1 MKTTKPAAIL
11 LALVLLIAAAAKP
24 AEAMVKPKIS
34 NTRTASCLVK
44 ITSDP
49 AVLPLSDIVI
59 KYLLHSSGV
68 AGKAARD
75 VLDISPD
82 DAFQLFTIEDVAKYS
97 AGLPRSSSR
106 TTTTAVR
113 APSPARI
120 PAFPA
125 ASIMPGKIVPKPKP
139 TPSRT
144 VRRGYSEEGISK
156 ITAAARRAAA
166 ARTPART
173 AAATPR
179 PTTTSSRRPTTRTR
193 PTTPAASPTSA
204 AEETILF
211 KLQVN
216 LSEELDGKPIKP
228 AAEEF
233 MGALIN
239 NLRETLTNAY
249 ENHEGQLQ
257 DLLEFAEEHHG
268 QAELELKL
276 SQNPADVA
284 VYRQLEEIVDL
295 SQLTPEMALS
305 EAIEE
310 LKNAVEPPLT
320 IIVIWR
326 DLYDKAN
333 IEQTTPINMDGL
345 PAIPLGTA
353 LKHLLHCASSGTELA
368 YEIEEGVITIATRQ
382 SLPTS
387 RETLLQST
395 QLPVEMTLEKKQ
407 NLLREK
413 QNLEMQVA
421 ALAARSSAIEQQV
434 ANISKQVAA
443 KLVEADPIT
452 VEFQKIVKI
461 HEERIR
467 FRIKGVPELET
478 AENLARARIELAQHR
493 EQVAK
498 FAGGDQLARFNDELT
513 TLTIDLAEK
522 TAMLS
527 IVSDQLGQTEK
538 ELTAAATFD
547 PQVAQI
553 RFAKVAL
560 ELANQRINELKTR
573 LANLQPP
580 TVTVL
585 GGS

>member
-1 MKTTKPAAIL
+1 L
-11 LALVLLIAAAAKP
+11 LALVLLTAAAAQP

-44 ITSDP
+44 ITADP

-59 KYLLHSSGV
+59 DYLLHSSGV
-68 AGKAARD
+68 AGKAARE

-97 AGLPRSSSR
+97 AELPRSSSR
-106 TTTTAVR
+106 SRTAVARTATRPAAAPRPTATSRTPTTTATTR
-113 APSPARI
+113 T
-120 PAFPA
+120 PAFPGGFL
-125 ASIMPGKIVPKPKP
+125 SGRS
-139 TPSRT
+139 TGT
-144 VRRGYSEEGISK
+144 
-156 ITAAARRAAA
+156 TAK
-166 ARTPART
+166 
-173 AAATPR
+173 
-179 PTTTSSRRPTTRTR
+179 
-193 PTTPAASPTSA
+193 SPTSD
-204 AEETILF
+204 AEQTYLL
-211 KLQVN
+211 KLQVG
-216 LSEELDGKPIKP
+216 LGEEVLDEPIKP

-233 MGALIN
+233 MNALIE

-249 ENHEGQLQ
+249 ENHEGQLH
-257 DLLEFAEEHHG
+257 DLLEFAKEQHR
-268 QAELELKL
+268 QAKLEELKL
-276 SQNPADVA
+276 SQNPADMA
-284 VYRQLEEIVDL
+284 VYHQLEEIVDL
-295 SQLTPEMALS
+295 SQLTPEMPFR

-310 LKNAVEPPLT
+310 LKNAVEPPLK
-320 IIVIWR
+320 IIVLWR
-326 DLYDKAN
+326 DLYDTAN
-333 IEQTTPINMDGL
+333 IEQTTPINMDGVS
-345 PAIPLGTA
+345 AIPLGTA
-353 LKHLLHCASSGTELA
+353 LKRLLDCASSGTELA
-368 YEIEEGVITIATRQ
+368 YEIEEGIITIATRQ

-434 ANISKQVAA
+434 ANISKQVAT

-452 VEFQKIVKI
+452 VGFQKIVKI
-461 HEERIR
+461 HEEQIR
-467 FRIKGVPELET
+467 RLTIKGVPEPET
-478 AENLARARIELAQHR
+478 AEARENLVRTRIELAQHR

-498 FAGGDQLARFNDELT
+498 SAGGDQLAEFNKNLS
-513 TLTIDLAEK
+513 TLMVDLAEK

-538 ELTAAATFD
+538 ELTTAATFD

-580 TVTVL
+580 AVTVL